1 MYSPLFKADTMGSKE
16 GIKLV
21 ISQGPNEGAFIEL
34 VYNGESLIFW
44 RYAESEADSHI
55 VKQAAKA
62 IASYY
67 SIKEPI
73 TILKRGSLK
82 EWILK

>member
-1 MYSPLFKADTMGSKE
+1 MYTPLFNADTMGSKE
-16 GIKLV
+16 GLKLV
-21 ISQGPNEGAFIEL
+21 ISQGTNEGSFIEL
-34 VYNGESLIFW
+34 VYKGECLIFW
-44 RYAESEADSHI
+44 RYAESEVDSHI

-73 TILKRGSLK
+73 TTIKQGRCKS
-82 EWILK
+82 EH